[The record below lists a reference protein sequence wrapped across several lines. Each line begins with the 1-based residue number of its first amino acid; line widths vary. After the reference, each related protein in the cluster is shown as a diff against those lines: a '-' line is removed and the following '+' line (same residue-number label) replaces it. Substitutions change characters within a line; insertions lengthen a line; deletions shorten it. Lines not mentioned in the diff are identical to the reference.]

1 MTPAEFATLQ
11 ATEVDLAEWQAAGRP
26 AGLAL
31 VMLAKRGHTRVA
43 LARRLGV
50 STQMVKAWEIGRN
63 RPVTKH
69 AAELER
75 MLADVGPVVLR
86 KPDTLPDA
94 AVRRTRRAGNLRRL
108 RDARGWN
115 AEEMGHACGICASFV
130 REMESGRRTIS
141 MPTIDRIA
149 DALKFK
155 PSHVLAELDRRSP

>member
-1 MTPAEFATLQ
+1 MTPAEFAAKQ

-50 STQMVKAWEIGRN
+50 STAAVKAWETGRN

-94 AVRRTRRAGNLRRL
+94 AVRRTRRASNLRRL
-108 RDARGWN
+108 RDARKWN
-115 AEEMGHACGICASFV
+115 ATDMGTACGICPSIV
-130 REMESGRRTIS
+130 REMESGHRTIS
-141 MPTIDRIA
+141 MLMIDRIA

>member
-11 ATEVDLAEWQAAGRP
+11 ATEVDIAEWQAAGRP

-94 AVRRTRRAGNLRRL
+94 AVRRTRRAGNLRRYP
-108 RDARGWN
+108 G
-115 AEEMGHACGICASFV
+115 EP
-130 REMESGRRTIS
+130 RTCS
-141 MPTIDRIA
+141 AHGDFEPCQECKRIR
-149 DALKFK
+149 
-155 PSHVLAELDRRSP
+155 DRREP